1 MQKTTVV
8 RQLGEFFSG
17 FVEINFEESPDLGSF
32 FDRNLNLDEIISN
45 LQKFLNV
52 RIENGKTLLFF
63 DEIQACSRALLSLR
77 YIFETRLELHVIA
90 AGSLI
95 DFELESISFPVGR
108 VDFYYLYPLPFT
120 EFITAMG
127 KEGLVKY
134 CNEQIQYPQAIHNQL
149 LSLLRDY
156 TLIGGMPQ
164 VVREYAESGNLAEC
178 QNIQSSIIETF
189 TADFPK
195 YAKKNQ
201 IKCISTVFNAIPLQL
216 GRKIKYSNIS
226 NLYKARDLGAA
237 FELLEKAGLLIPVY
251 HTSANGIPL
260 ESEKNFKKVQGCF
273 F

>member
-1 MQKTTVV
+1 M
-8 RQLGEFFSG
+8 
-17 FVEINFEESPDLGSF
+17 
-32 FDRNLNLDEIISN
+32 
-45 LQKFLNV
+45 
-52 RIENGKTLLFF
+52 
-63 DEIQACSRALLSLR
+63 LSLR
-77 YIFETRLELHVIA
+77 YFFEKRLELHVIA

-156 TLIGGMPQ
+156 TLIGGMLQ

-251 HTSANGIPL
+251 HTSANGMPL
-260 ESEKNFKKVQGCF
+260 ESEKNFKKFKAVF
-273 F
+273 FDVGLALRVLHFPVNELLINDDITLINEGGLAEQLVGQELLAYSS